1 MESNLKEHQEH
12 LKPEK
17 EYISKEYLLGVLD
30 KVHDC
35 RDILLKECI
44 CGRSVY
50 CLGCQWWNT
59 LAWVKEVVKNAP
71 GIVTTPPV

>member
-1 MESNLKEHQEH
+1 MKHQEH
-12 LKPEK
+12 QDHQEPGKK
-17 EYISKEYLLGVLD
+17 YISEEYLMGVLD
-30 KVHDC
+30 NVHDC

-44 CGRSVY
+44 WGRSVY

-71 GIVTTPPV
+71 GITTTSPV

>member
-1 MESNLKEHQEH
+1 MKPNLKEDKEH
-12 LKPEK
+12 PIPGKK
-17 EYISKEYLLGVLD
+17 YISEEYLLGVLD
-30 KVHDC
+30 NVHDC

-59 LAWVKEVVKNAP
+59 LTWVKEVVKNAP
-71 GIVTTPPV
+71 EFIITPPV

>member
-1 MESNLKEHQEH
+1 MGLMEHQDH
-12 LKPEK
+12 LEPGKK
-17 EYISKEYLLGVLD
+17 YISEEYLLEVLD
-30 KVHDC
+30 NVHDC

-59 LAWVKEVVKNAP
+59 LTWVKEVVKNAP
-71 GIVTTPPV
+71 GITTTPPV

>member
-1 MESNLKEHQEH
+1 MEHQEH
-12 LKPEK
+12 LEPEK
-17 EYISKEYLLGVLD
+17 KYISEEYLLGVLD
-30 KVHDC
+30 NVHDC

-59 LAWVKEVVKNAP
+59 LAWVKEMIKNAP
-71 GIVTTPPV
+71 GITTTSPV

>member
-1 MESNLKEHQEH
+1 MKPDSREHQEPG
-12 LKPEK
+12 KK
-17 EYISKEYLLGVLD
+17 YISEEYLLEVLNN
-30 KVHDC
+30 VHDC
-35 RDILLKECI
+35 RDILLEKCI